1 MISSVGVWVKNI
13 IMVVLFAS
21 FMELLLPNSNMQR
34 FVRAIMG
41 LLIMLAVLN
50 PLLELFDNHH
60 FGAMLTNQN
69 KLFAN
74 SSATSQMDHSIETLT
89 REKEKL
95 SLDVYKKNLSQQIR
109 SLVTPVQGVKDAQVE
124 VELSS
129 PATDHSVVVINN
141 ITVSIRPGSQE
152 RQNDIA
158 PVIPVA
164 VGGRDSTD
172 NQIAVS
178 PELCEK
184 IRQTIAA
191 IYPVDKKHIEV
202 KLWMEE

>member
-21 FMELLLPNSNMQR
+21 FMELLLPNSHMQR
-34 FVRAIMG
+34 FVRVIMG

-60 FGAMLTNQN
+60 FDAMLTNQN

-74 SSATSQMDHSIETLT
+74 SSGTSQMKHSIETLT
-89 REKEKL
+89 QEKEKL
-95 SLDVYKKNLSQQIR
+95 SLDVYKKDLSQQIR
-109 SLVTPVQGVKDAQVE
+109 SLVTSVEGVKDAQVE
-124 VELSS
+124 VELS
-129 PATDHSVVVINN
+129 PHATDHSLVV
-141 ITVSIRPGSQE
+141 ITVSIRPSSLG
-152 RQNDIA
+152 RQKDIA
-158 PVIPVA
+158 PVVPVA
-164 VGGRDSTD
+164 VGGRDSTG
-172 NQIAVS
+172 NQTAVS

-191 IYPVDKKHIEV
+191 LYPVDKKHIEV
-202 KLWMEE
+202 KLWMEESS